1 MHFAVAFGKTAP
13 RSVDNSTFI
22 VLAAVGTACS
32 FRRFGARQFFAS
44 AGPHGPSSLRPRD
57 RSPATL
63 APDSPAGGGMRN
75 KIPVLGLVFLLGAC
89 RESSPPLGPAPAG
102 APRFN
107 TSPGD
112 GLHGAIA
119 FHSSR
124 DGDFEIFAMNADG
137 SDVTQLTH
145 NNVHEFDPIWSPNG
159 KRILFSRLTENG
171 DFELV
176 VINADGT
183 GETQLTNNAVNDF
196 AGAWSPDG
204 KQIAFA
210 REVEGEDAE
219 IFIMN
224 VDGSDT
230 RQLTNNTFRDF
241 VTSWS
246 RNGKQLL
253 FESDRDGDPELDV
266 MNVDG
271 ST

>member
-1 MHFAVAFGKTAP
+1 MHFAVAFGTTAP
-13 RSVDNSTFI
+13 RSVANSTFI
-22 VLAAVGTACS
+22 VLAVVGTARS

-44 AGPHGPSSLRPRD
+44 AGAHGPSSLRPRD

-75 KIPVLGLVFLLGAC
+75 KIPVLGLIFLLGAC

-102 APRFN
+102 TPRFN

-159 KRILFSRLTENG
+159 KRILFSRLTESG

-176 VINADGT
+176 LINADGT
-183 GETQLTNNAVNDF
+183 GDTQLTNNDVNDF
-196 AGAWSPDG
+196 AGAW
-204 KQIAFA
+204 
-210 REVEGEDAE
+210 
-219 IFIMN
+219 
-224 VDGSDT
+224 
-230 RQLTNNTFRDF
+230 
-241 VTSWS
+241 
-246 RNGKQLL
+246 
-253 FESDRDGDPELDV
+253 
-266 MNVDG
+266 
-271 ST
+271 